1 MEFTL
6 NNSNAPHMQYEYF
19 VDDRKLG
26 EISWVEREGVMHMD
40 HTFVSGELRGQGV
53 AKKLLDAAATYA
65 RENNFKM
72 NAICSYVVD
81 AFAKNEEYNDVKA

>member
-6 NNSNAPHMQYEYF
+6 NNANAPHMQFEY
-19 VDDRKLG
+19 VVEGKKLA
-26 EISWVEREGVMHMD
+26 EISWAERNGVMHMD

-65 RENNFKM
+65 REHSLKM

-81 AFAKNEEYNDVKA
+81 AFEKNDEYNDVKA